1 MKLRRLSANMRPC
14 LSGADQTADF
24 ISVRKQATHT
34 SQCVKAFVAGR
45 TRRHIPAPVSA
56 FAYRR
61 VAHDTSFFLPRAR
74 LSLPS
79 LPPVLMA
86 GGFLS

>member
-24 ISVRKQATHT
+24 ISVRKQATAT
-34 SQCVKAFVAGR
+34 PYFLPFKAFVAGR

-61 VAHDTSFFLPRAR
+61 VAHDTSFYLGA
-74 LSLPS
+74 
-79 LPPVLMA
+79 A
-86 GGFLS
+86 